1 MGRIIGAHPDVV
13 YLPSETFLFAHLDD
27 FARNF
32 HASTGS
38 AQVGALYAE
47 RDDLIRGLR
56 SLCDAILTPWLR
68 GGAVERILERT
79 PLHTANLDLISEL
92 YPEARVVH
100 IIRDGRDVA
109 RSLAAVRWGPGSAV
123 DGAEEWVRS
132 VKQGRRPMKHYHE
145 LRYEELLANPRAE
158 IVRLFDALE
167 LPVDETTIDAA
178 VREAAVPVNHDP
190 SMPVVVAQKWR
201 SGLNARDLAAVEH
214 AAGELL
220 TELGYELAAPPGR
233 APRAGFPGVSEIFS
247 AARRL
252 VSGRRR
258 PEPSSEPLDE
268 LNDAFE
274 WAQRTVDLFV
284 DHVRGGRMDKASEL
298 LDPHVFV
305 QVLMHDQEWSG
316 RGDDV
321 VGRLLA
327 LLAADPVLT
336 RPQVRTDIHV
346 ALPAVTLVFAA
357 EDTEGFESRTLV
369 LHVRAKA
376 IVRIAFYGL
385 G

>member
-1 MGRIIGAHPDVV
+1 VGRIIGAHPDVV

-79 PLHTANLDLISEL
+79 PLHTANLDLIAEL

-109 RSLAAVRWGPGSAV
+109 RSLAAVRWGPGSAP
-123 DGAEEWVRS
+123 
-132 VKQGRRPMKHYHE
+132 RPG
-145 LRYEELLANPRAE
+145 
-158 IVRLFDALE
+158 
-167 LPVDETTIDAA
+167 LPG
-178 VREAAVPVNHDP
+178 P
-190 SMPVVVAQKWR
+190 SGILK
-201 SGLNARDLAAVEH
+201 
-214 AAGELL
+214 
-220 TELGYELAAPPGR
+220 
-233 APRAGFPGVSEIFS
+233 

-252 VSGRRR
+252 VSERRK
-258 PEPSSEPLDE
+258 PEPPASPLDE
-268 LNDAFE
+268 LTDAFE

-284 DHVRGGRMDKASEL
+284 EHVRGGRMDMAAEL

-316 RGDDV
+316 RGTDV
-321 VGRLLA
+321 VEKLLA

-346 ALPAVTLVFAA
+346 ALPAVTLVFAS
-357 EDTEGFESRTLV
+357 DTEDGFESRTLV
-369 LHVRAKA
+369 LHVRART

>member
-1 MGRIIGAHPDVV
+1 
-13 YLPSETFLFAHLDD
+13 
-27 FARNF
+27 
-32 HASTGS
+32 
-38 AQVGALYAE
+38 
-47 RDDLIRGLR
+47 
-56 SLCDAILTPWLR
+56 ILTPWLR

-79 PLHTANLDLISEL
+79 PLHTANLDLIAEL

-132 VKQGRRPMKHYHE
+132 VTQGRRPMKHYHE
-145 LRYEELLANPRAE
+145 LRYEELLANPREE

-167 LPVDETTIDAA
+167 LPVDSETVDAA
-178 VREAAVPVNHDP
+178 LREAAVPVNHDP
-190 SMPVVVAQKWR
+190 SMPAVVAQKWR
-201 SGLNARDLAAVEH
+201 SGLSARDLAAVEH
-214 AAGELL
+214 VCGELL
-220 TELGYELAAPPGR
+220 TELGYELAAPPGS
-233 APRAGFPGVSEIFS
+233 APRPGLPGPSGILK

-252 VSGRRR
+252 VSERRK
-258 PEPSSEPLDE
+258 PEPPASPLDE
-268 LNDAFE
+268 LTDAFE

-284 DHVRGGRMDKASEL
+284 EHVRGGRMDMAAEL

-316 RGDDV
+316 RGTDV
-321 VGRLLA
+321 VEKLLA

-346 ALPAVTLVFAA
+346 ALPAVTLVFAS
-357 EDTEGFESRTLV
+357 DTEDGFESRTLV
-369 LHVRAKA
+369 LHVRART